1 MIGAPNL
8 LPLLDLN
15 LKSAP
20 VPDSPPAFS
29 LNNFLAS
36 GDIEAAATS
45 PGKMSDLAAFG
56 FSLNAAS
63 RSILNKDSILRLV
76 TIDSP
81 NGAYIVIRIEPVD
94 ERSGYIGERFLF
106 DWSCVQIWINFMLS
120 RLCTREGFFGRKK
133 LDANFDRYEI
143 PEKLEDDF
151 DRYKIPEKL
160 KRMLSKFE
168 RDKEQLNKSTLHWYE
183 NNIAKVN
190 NKGGNIR
197 LFSIHLGVPGL
208 PEQDSVVNLA
218 QYICAQINAVK
229 INITTTRVDR
239 AKLYWIPRE
248 ECRWAD
254 ILGWDGALRKLL
266 RKTGPPTEGY
276 FESNFSLIRS
286 YFHKGTLPQ
295 QLGAFIRAPDEELHP
310 MFRKSPPPKE
320 KESDEENEDADDNSD
335 ARPLAEEAGGSNDDG
350 ASL

>member
-1 MIGAPNL
+1 MLQRKMIRSLPADFLHLLLHKSSKIAFFLSNSKMDPDDNENKKKKCKKGKQSPAKKDQSVKKKSPAAPSIPHSLGMIGAPNL

-20 VPDSPPAFS
+20 VPDSPPVFS
-29 LNNFLAS
+29 LDTFLAA
-36 GDIEAAATS
+36 GDIGAAVTS
-45 PGKMSDLAAFG
+45 PGNAVAFG
-56 FSLNAAS
+56 FSPNAAS
-63 RSILNKDSILRLV
+63 RSNLNKDSILRLV

-94 ERSGYIGERFLF
+94 ERSGFIGERFLF

-168 RDKEQLNKSTLHWYE
+168 RDKAPLNKSTLHWYE

-208 PEQDSVVNLA
+208 PELDSVINLA
-218 QYICAQINAVK
+218 QYICAQINSVK
-229 INITTTRVDR
+229 TNNMTTRVVQ

-248 ECRWAD
+248 ECR
-254 ILGWDGALRKLL
+254 
-266 RKTGPPTEGY
+266 
-276 FESNFSLIRS
+276 
-286 YFHKGTLPQ
+286 
-295 QLGAFIRAPDEELHP
+295 
-310 MFRKSPPPKE
+310 
-320 KESDEENEDADDNSD
+320 
-335 ARPLAEEAGGSNDDG
+335 
-350 ASL
+350 